1 MRALVTGAAGFIG
14 SHLTDHLLG
23 QGWDVVGL
31 DDLSAGALAH
41 LGGAQANPRFRFVEG
56 SASDPNVVN
65 LLAAECDAVF
75 HLAAVVGVKQ
85 FARATPAV
93 ISANLRSVETVLDA
107 AASRKLPL
115 FFASS
120 SEVYGAPD
128 SQCDEDAPLTLGPA
142 TVARWSYAATKLTGE
157 HLVLASAAHG
167 GARSVVGR
175 FFNTVGPRQS
185 DRYGMVLPTF
195 VRAALEGRPL
205 LVHGDG
211 SQRRSFASVHDVVVA
226 IAALMQRPEAVG
238 RVFNI
243 GSDEESS
250 VLELAKLVLRVT
262 GRDVPIRLVPYGEV
276 FGASFEDPKR
286 RVPKL
291 EKLEALLGRAPRR
304 SLESI
309 VREVVAS
316 MPA

>member
-14 SHLTDHLLG
+14 SHLADHLLG
-23 QGWDVVGL
+23 KGWSVTGL
-31 DDLSAGALAH
+31 DDLSAGSLAH
-41 LGGAQANPRFRFVEG
+41 LESARANARFRFVQG
-56 SASDPNVVN
+56 SASDETVVKV
-65 LLAAECDAVF
+65 LAAEVDVVF

-93 ISANLRSVETVLDA
+93 IAANLRSVETVLDA

-128 SQCDEDAPLTLGPA
+128 SQVCDEDAPLTLGPA

-157 HLVLASAAHG
+157 HLVLASAAHD

-211 SQRRSFASVHDVVVA
+211 SQRRSFASVHDVVAAVA
-226 IAALMQRPEAVG
+226 SLMERPEAVG

-243 GSDEESS
+243 GSDEEAS

-262 GRDVPIRLVPYGEV
+262 GKNVPITLVPYADV
-276 FGASFEDPKR
+276 FGPSFEDPKR

-291 EKLEALLGRAPRR
+291 QKLEALLGRAPRR

-309 VREVVAS
+309 VREV
-316 MPA
+316 MGTG

>member
-14 SHLTDHLLG
+14 SHLTDHLL
-23 QGWDVVGL
+23 QAGWSVVGV
-31 DDLSAGALAH
+31 DDLSAGSLEHLAAAE
-41 LGGAQANPRFRFVEG
+41 AQPGFSFVHG
-56 SASDPNVVN
+56 SAVD
-65 LLAAECDAVF
+65 AALMERLTADVDAVF

-93 ISANLRSVETVLDA
+93 ITSNLRSVEAVLGA
-107 AASRKLPL
+107 AAARRLPF

-128 SQCDEDAPLTLGPA
+128 AVCDEDAPLTLGPA
-142 TVARWSYAATKLTGE
+142 SVPRWSYAATKLTGE

-167 GARSVVGR
+167 GARGVGGR

-195 VRAALEGRPL
+195 VRAALEGKPL
-205 LVHGDG
+205 VVHGDG
-211 SQRRSFASVHDVVVA
+211 AQRRSFASVHDVVAAVA
-226 IAALMQRPEAVG
+226 KLTQRSEAVG

-243 GSDEESS
+243 GSDEEAS

-262 GRDVPIRLVPYGEV
+262 GRDEGLLQFVPHAEV
-276 FGASFEDPKR
+276 FGPSFEDPRR

-291 EKLEALLGRAPRR
+291 EKLEVLLGKPPRR
-304 SLESI
+304 TLESI
-309 VREVVAS
+309 VREVVES
-316 MPA
+316 MR